1 MIIMGNKLDKKKFF
15 KDIIKLYINFNNSI
29 YSNQEHICN
38 LNQIINNHDRFINYF
53 LIKTNNIDDFK
64 MNLNTLIDYMLVDK
78 QDVIQIIT
86 GKYFM
91 KYRKDLLNITDF
103 KNKILILYPNF
114 SESI

>member
-1 MIIMGNKLDKKKFF
+1 
-15 KDIIKLYINFNNSI
+15 
-29 YSNQEHICN
+29 
-38 LNQIINNHDRFINYF
+38 
-53 LIKTNNIDDFK
+53 
-64 MNLNTLIDYMLVDK
+64 MLVDK